1 MKEIGCLMND
11 QRHNDTLR
19 AHTEEL
25 TVDFINVGFGDS
37 ILIRQSW
44 GEGCSFTALVDGGDQ
59 ASEDLVKYPQRIKT
73 IEHLKNENIKEID
86 LLILTHFHRDHIT
99 ESLDIINAIPI
110 KKVWLNYRIP
120 ESFLGQRL
128 QTEPATEKVDS
139 FNIFNR
145 IITELTR
152 RDVEIKV
159 INQAESSKIGPMT
172 ITALVPAQ
180 AVFTQLGKDIENIY
194 LTTDAAERYQSVIA
208 VDRGLNKTC
217 LALKL
222 KYQGW
227 AFLLPAD
234 LPAAFWPGCQADLN
248 ANVIKAPHHGDI
260 QALSLEL
267 LSRTSPE
274 YVVISADNQGTYGF
288 PSPETADLV
297 AGFNRDIKTLYTDVM
312 PGVNRANTKFVRF
325 RMGNGTVSVTY

>member
-1 MKEIGCLMND
+1 MND
-11 QRHNDTLR
+11 QRHNDGLR
-19 AHTEEL
+19 ANAEEL

-44 GEGCSFTALVDGGDQ
+44 GEGRSFTALVDGGDQ
-59 ASEDLVKYPQRIKT
+59 ASDYHVKYPQRIKT
-73 IEHLKNENIKEID
+73 IDHLKNENITGID
-86 LLILTHFHRDHIT
+86 LLILTHFHRDHIAD
-99 ESLDIINAIPI
+99 SLEIITAFPI

-128 QTEPATEKVDS
+128 QTEPATDKVDS

-152 RDVEIKV
+152 RGVAIKV
-159 INQAESSKIGPMT
+159 INQAESRKIGPMT
-172 ITALVPAQ
+172 IKALVPAP

-194 LTTDAAERYQSVIA
+194 LTTDAAERYQNVTA
-208 VDRGLNKTC
+208 VDSGLNKTC

-222 KYQGW
+222 EYQGW
-227 AFLLPAD
+227 ACLLPAD
-234 LPAAFWPGCQADLN
+234 LPAAFWPDCQADLN
-248 ANVIKAPHHGDI
+248 ANVLKAPHHGDI

-288 PSPETADLV
+288 PSPETVDFIARS
-297 AGFNRDIKTLYTDVM
+297 NQDIKILYTDVM
-312 PGVNRANTKFVRF
+312 PEANRANTKFVRF
-325 RMGNGTVSVTY
+325 RIGNGAVSVTY